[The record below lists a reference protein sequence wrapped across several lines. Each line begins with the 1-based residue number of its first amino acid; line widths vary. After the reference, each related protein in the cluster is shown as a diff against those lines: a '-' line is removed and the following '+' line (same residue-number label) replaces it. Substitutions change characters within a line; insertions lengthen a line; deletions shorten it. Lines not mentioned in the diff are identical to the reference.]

1 MYPVAKQMSLQ
12 NLTSIHLG
20 SCWNVILDQRYGQ
33 TNHKHTELQNFIIRY
48 TNLQLAWLKKQE
60 LTLF

>member
-12 NLTSIHLG
+12 NLTSIHLVVVEMLF
-20 SCWNVILDQRYGQ
+20 WTNVMDRP
-33 TNHKHTELQNFIIRY
+33 TTKHTELQNFIIRY